1 MSKSEFLSGLSG
13 LSDWPTE
20 EQERKIA
27 WRIAWIAKN
36 KGISLILAVGGAL
49 NSGIHG
55 NGILPGKKDYWRS
68 ITGWNKGIT
77 GRAAAV
83 RVDNRWKR
91 LFPDVYNS
99 NPPRKYPVKSKPK
112 PKPKPKKTSGSHH
125 SSGSSPKK
133 TSGSDAEGSTPAPA
147 APRKSGFGGLSMW
160 VMIAALGGGGWWV
173 WQDYTSHKKK
183 KK

>member
-55 NGILPGKKDYWRS
+55 NGILPGKKDYWSS
-68 ITGWNKGIT
+68 ITGWNKGVT

-91 LFPDVYNS
+91 LFPDVYSS

-112 PKPKPKKTSGSHH
+112 PKPKPKPKSSSSHKSNNP
-125 SSGSSPKK
+125 SSHPSKQPAQTQVVQPK
-133 TSGSDAEGSTPAPA
+133 E
-147 APRKSGFGGLSMW
+147 SGFGWIGW
-160 VMIAALGGGGWWV
+160 VLLIGALGGGAWWFME
-173 WQDYTSHKKK
+173 DDDSKSKKK
-183 KK
+183 KKK